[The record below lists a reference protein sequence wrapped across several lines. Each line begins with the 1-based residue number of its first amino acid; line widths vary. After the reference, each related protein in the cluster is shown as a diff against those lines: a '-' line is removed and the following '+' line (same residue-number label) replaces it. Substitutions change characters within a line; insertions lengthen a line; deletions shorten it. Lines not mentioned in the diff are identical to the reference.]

1 MPLLPSAPT
10 AGPPTAGPPISGRT
24 RLYAVLGDPI
34 AQAKAPALLNPL
46 FAASGVDAVLVPVH
60 APADRLD
67 EVVRGLKAVA
77 NLDGLLVT
85 VPHKLAMCEHADE
98 LSEAA
103 ALLGSTNALR
113 REPDGRWYGDNFD
126 GAGFVRG
133 LAAAG
138 HHPAGVRVAL
148 AGAGGAGL
156 AIAAALLTEGAAALT
171 VTDPDRD
178 RVDALLNRL
187 GTRWPGRVTAAPH
200 PPSDIDLAVNATPL
214 GLTPTDPLPFDPTP
228 LAPGALVADIIMTP
242 AETPLLRTAAA
253 LGLATH
259 PGIHMLT
266 EQLPLY
272 RSFFRLPEQSP
283 VHPERADQAGL
294 AD

>member
-1 MPLLPSAPT
+1 MPLPPHLPV
-10 AGPPTAGPPISGRT
+10 SGRT
-24 RLYAVLGDPI
+24 RLFAVLGDPI

-67 EVVRGLKAVA
+67 EIVRGLKAVA
-77 NLDGLLVT
+77 NLDGLLIT
-85 VPHKLAMCEHADE
+85 VPHKLAMCGHADE
-98 LSEAA
+98 LSDSA

-133 LAAAG
+133 LTAAG
-138 HHPAGVRVAL
+138 HPPAGLRVAL

-171 VTDPDRD
+171 VTDPDRT
-178 RVDALLNRL
+178 RVDALLHRL
-187 GTRWPGRVTAAPH
+187 GPHWPGRVTTAPR
-200 PPSDIDLAVNATPL
+200 PPTDTDLAVNATPL

-228 LAPGALVADIIMTP
+228 LAPGTLIADIIMTP
-242 AETPLLRTAAA
+242 AETPLLRTATT
-253 LGLATH
+253 LGLPTH
-259 PGIHMLT
+259 PGLPMLT

-272 RSFFRLPEQSP
+272 RTFFRLP
-283 VHPERADQAGL
+283 A
-294 AD
+294 

>member
-1 MPLLPSAPT
+1 MTPAPE
-10 AGPPTAGPPISGRT
+10 AARPGPPVVGPPIAAPSVPGPPISGRT

-85 VPHKLAMCEHADE
+85 VPHKLAMCGHADE
-98 LSEAA
+98 LSPAA

-126 GAGFVRG
+126 GTGFVRG
-133 LAAAG
+133 LAAEG
-138 HHPAGVRVAL
+138 RHPAGQRVAL

-171 VTDPDRD
+171 VTDPDQG
-178 RVDALLNRL
+178 RVDALLERL
-187 GTRWPGRVTAAPH
+187 GTHWPGRVTAAPG
-200 PPSDIDLAVNATPL
+200 PPADTDLAVNATPL
-214 GLTPTDPLPFDPTP
+214 GLDPADPLPFDPALLP
-228 LAPGALVADIIMTP
+228 PGALVADIIMTP
-242 AETPLLRTAAA
+242 AETPLLRAAAA
-253 LGLATH
+253 LGRATH

-266 EQLPLY
+266 RQLPLY
-272 RSFFRLPEQSP
+272 RSFFRLP
-283 VHPERADQAGL
+283 A
-294 AD
+294 

>member
-34 AQAKAPALLNPL
+34 TQAKAPALLNPL

-187 GTRWPGRVTAAPH
+187 GTRWPGRVTATPH
-200 PPSDIDLAVNATPL
+200 PPSDVDLAVNATPL

-272 RSFFRLPEQSP
+272 RSFFRLP
-283 VHPERADQAGL
+283 G
-294 AD
+294 

>member
-1 MPLLPSAPT
+1 MPLPSH
-10 AGPPTAGPPISGRT
+10 PPISGRT
-24 RLYAVLGDPI
+24 RLFAVLGDPI

-67 EVVRGLKAVA
+67 EIVRGLKAVA

-85 VPHKLAMCEHADE
+85 VPHKLAMCGHADE
-98 LSEAA
+98 LSAAA

-113 REPDGRWYGDNFD
+113 REPNGRWYGDNFD

-138 HHPAGVRVAL
+138 HHPAGLRVAL

-171 VTDPDRD
+171 VTDPDRS

-187 GTRWPGRVTAAPH
+187 GTHWPDRVTAAPR
-200 PPSDIDLAVNATPL
+200 PPSDVDLAVNATPL
-214 GLTPTDPLPFDPTP
+214 GLAPTDPLPFDPTP
-228 LAPGALVADIIMTP
+228 LAPGTLVADIIMTP
-242 AETPLLRTAAA
+242 AETPLLRTATT
-253 LGLATH
+253 LGLPTH
-259 PGIHMLT
+259 PGLPMLT

-272 RSFFRLPEQSP
+272 RSFFRLPQ
-283 VHPERADQAGL
+283 
-294 AD
+294 

>member
-1 MPLLPSAPT
+1 MSLPPDLPTPDAP
-10 AGPPTAGPPISGRT
+10 AAGPPISGRT
-24 RLYAVLGDPI
+24 RLFAVLGDPV

-85 VPHKLAMCEHADE
+85 VPHKLAMCGHADE
-98 LSEAA
+98 LSDAA

-138 HHPAGVRVAL
+138 HHPAGLRVAL

-171 VTDPDRD
+171 VTDPDRG
-178 RVDALLNRL
+178 RVDALLERL
-187 GTRWPGRVTAAPH
+187 GTRWPGRVAAAPR
-200 PPSDIDLAVNATPL
+200 PPSGVDLAVNATPL
-214 GLTPTDPLPFDPTP
+214 GLDPADPLPFDPAA

-259 PGIHMLT
+259 PGIHMLA

-272 RSFFRLPEQSP
+272 RSFFRLP
-283 VHPERADQAGL
+283 G
-294 AD
+294 

>member
-1 MPLLPSAPT
+1 MSLHPDLPTPDLPTPDAPT
-10 AGPPTAGPPISGRT
+10 PDAPAARPPISGRT
-24 RLYAVLGDPI
+24 RLFAVLGDPV

-85 VPHKLAMCEHADE
+85 VPHKLAMCGHADE
-98 LSEAA
+98 LSDAA

-138 HHPAGVRVAL
+138 HHPAGLRVAL

-156 AIAAALLTEGAAALT
+156 AIAAALLAEGAAALT
-171 VTDPDRD
+171 VTDPDGG
-178 RVDALLNRL
+178 RVDALLERL
-187 GTRWPGRVTAAPH
+187 GTRWPGRVAAAPR
-200 PPSDIDLAVNATPL
+200 PPAGVDLAVNATPL
-214 GLTPTDPLPFDPTP
+214 GLDPADPLPFDPAP

-259 PGIHMLT
+259 PGIHMLA

-272 RSFFRLPEQSP
+272 RSFFRLP
-283 VHPERADQAGL
+283 G
-294 AD
+294 

>member
-1 MPLLPSAPT
+1 MPLPPGLPV
-10 AGPPTAGPPISGRT
+10 SGRT
-24 RLYAVLGDPI
+24 RLFAVLGDPI

-67 EVVRGLKAVA
+67 EIVRGLKAVA

-85 VPHKLAMCEHADE
+85 VPHKLAMCGHADE
-98 LSEAA
+98 LSTAA

-133 LAAAG
+133 LTAAG
-138 HHPAGVRVAL
+138 HPPAGLRVAL

-171 VTDPDRD
+171 VTDPDRT

-187 GTRWPGRVTAAPH
+187 GPHWPGRVTAAPR
-200 PPSDIDLAVNATPL
+200 PPSDTDLAVNATPL

-228 LAPGALVADIIMTP
+228 LAPGTLVADIIMTP
-242 AETPLLRTAAA
+242 AETPLLRTATT
-253 LGLATH
+253 LGLPTH
-259 PGIHMLT
+259 PGLPMLT

-272 RSFFRLPEQSP
+272 RTFFRLP
-283 VHPERADQAGL
+283 H
-294 AD
+294 